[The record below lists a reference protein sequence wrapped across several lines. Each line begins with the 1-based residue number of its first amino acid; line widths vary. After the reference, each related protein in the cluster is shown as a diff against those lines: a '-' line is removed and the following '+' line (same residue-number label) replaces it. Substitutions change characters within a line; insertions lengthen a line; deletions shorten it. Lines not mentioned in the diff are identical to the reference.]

1 MYGSLRHK
9 WRCTGG
15 TRGRTNVGNQEQF
28 CFAKT
33 LALNRTVSSHCTYV
47 PAMHCCQSSALK
59 WMSLHL
65 VAFHWFGFAWS
76 CLFASGRVMR
86 VARRLPFSST
96 VQCISLQTKALP
108 SGTMGD
114 LVKLRIWEQQ
124 ARATPHHPPYLLP
137 FMSPPRLPQ
146 YRTEKKELN
155 LSWSPNPRMTQG
167 SPRLIRI
174 PIPPIC
180 YCPFI
185 KGGGAL
191 NPSFSGRGR
200 TPLPGKLFIVVQL
213 FCFVLRFN
221 IHTLTM

>member
-1 MYGSLRHK
+1 
-9 WRCTGG
+9 
-15 TRGRTNVGNQEQF
+15 
-28 CFAKT
+28 
-33 LALNRTVSSHCTYV
+33 
-47 PAMHCCQSSALK
+47 MHCCQSSALK

-76 CLFASGRVMR
+76 CLFASARVMR

-96 VQCISLQTKALP
+96 LQCISLQAKALP

-137 FMSPPRLPQ
+137 FMSPPGLPQ

-155 LSWSPNPRMTQG
+155 LSWWPNPRMTQG

-174 PIPPIC
+174 PTPPIC
-180 YCPFI
+180 YFVA
-185 KGGGAL
+185 K
-191 NPSFSGRGR
+191 SGFMQII
-200 TPLPGKLFIVVQL
+200 LFLCVNVCKCVRLSLSYTVVIVV
-213 FCFVLRFN
+213 
-221 IHTLTM
+221 